1 MRTLLAALIMLAL
14 PVTAQELSD
23 RYQVIGQMA
32 ITLDGTEMVL
42 PIAVDL
48 QDNRSFAEIN
58 SVYGSVRML
67 GVTGVTA
74 ADHGGWERPVIS
86 LVAQISGAGSG
97 TLMIIDLAEKGRV
110 HRKPTVAEMGGS
122 GSMDLAGIFDRRGRR
137 DRV

>member
-48 QDNRSFAEIN
+48 QDNRSFA
-58 SVYGSVRML
+58 
-67 GVTGVTA
+67 
-74 ADHGGWERPVIS
+74 
-86 LVAQISGAGSG
+86 
-97 TLMIIDLAEKGRV
+97 
-110 HRKPTVAEMGGS
+110 
-122 GSMDLAGIFDRRGRR
+122 
-137 DRV
+137 

>member
-74 ADHGGWERPVIS
+74 ADHGGWEMPVIS
-86 LVAQISGAGSG
+86 LVVQISGAGSG